1 MTKYA
6 KYISETQV
14 QFPPKTKGDIINY
27 DVNYEL
33 LIQDGYKEF
42 IEVPRP
48 DTNRMYHIEY
58 AQGESTITEVIAYEE
73 TQKEADAREL
83 VNAKRD
89 KQNEA
94 LYKANDFEQNGL
106 VEHKNCVFEMSLSNR
121 QNLKDTEEALIALGQ
136 ETTYWNDKND
146 ELVELT
152 IEDISYIRLNL
163 ILASIRKLWLE
174 SYPGY
179 LEAIQNATT
188 KEEVE
193 AIEINYTNEEN

>member
-1 MTKYA
+1 
-6 KYISETQV
+6 
-14 QFPPKTKGDIINY
+14 
-27 DVNYEL
+27 
-33 LIQDGYKEF
+33 
-42 IEVPRP
+42 
-48 DTNRMYHIEY
+48 
-58 AQGESTITEVIAYEE
+58 
-73 TQKEADAREL
+73 
-83 VNAKRD
+83 
-89 KQNEA
+89 
-94 LYKANDFEQNGL
+94 
-106 VEHKNCVFEMSLSNR
+106 MSLSNR